1 MYGTL
6 FSPAVAY
13 NGLLS
18 GIQKT
23 TVSNGGTYS

>member
-1 MYGTL
+1 MYGSL
-6 FSPAVAY
+6 FTPAVQY
-13 NGLLS
+13 NGLIS

>member
-6 FSPAVAY
+6 FSPAVIY
-13 NGLLS
+13 NGLLQ

>member
-1 MYGTL
+1 MYGTMWC
-6 FSPAVAY
+6 VAPQY
-13 NGLLS
+13 NGIWQ